1 MSTSNVRI
9 TKLTHATRPHRW
21 RYWWLMLVQAAM
33 QMSNVVLSDK
43 LLEGKRKSDVDI
55 RVNGPLHEI
64 MWKVV
69 TENPTWE
76 FRVGTGRNDVTR
88 DVDRNLIGVKVNK
101 FDVYKDNELIG
112 SIGRNYR
119 STHMGGDYVFAISS
133 NALKNERE
141 RNSEY
146 CTKDAKKA
154 LAAIKKT
161 FSNKSMSERMD
172 EAFHRAAQVISN
184 DRNSKSHNV
193 HRYTQKLSPTL
204 SSFAFITMQKEF
216 ETYAQSVGMSAV
228 LDGYHTA
235 QLEMLTVDEIQTK
248 FNTVEATHLVLSLG
262 GKYVVKTGD
271 KIDIY
276 DDNTLPV
283 EMRGKLGMLK
293 LVEPEQMIEGVG
305 CRATTEVFVLLA
317 E

>member
-1 MSTSNVRI
+1 MQLSNVI
-9 TKLTHATRPHRW
+9 
-21 RYWWLMLVQAAM
+21 
-33 QMSNVVLSDK
+33 LSDK
-43 LLEGKRKSDVDI
+43 LLEGKRKSDIQIV
-55 RVNGPLHEI
+55 VGAPLNQI

-76 FRVGTGRNDVTR
+76 FRVGTGRNEVSR
-88 DVDRNLIGVKVNK
+88 DIDRSILGVRVNK
-101 FDVYKDNELIG
+101 FDVFKDNEQIG

-119 STHMGGDYVFAISS
+119 STRMGGDYVFAITS
-133 NALKNERE
+133 NGIKAERE
-141 RNSEY
+141 RSEVY

-161 FSNKSMSERMD
+161 FSNKSISQRMD
-172 EAFHRAAQVISN
+172 EAFNDAARSISRESN
-184 DRNSKSHNV
+184 LKAHDVS
-193 HRYTQKLSPTL
+193 RYTSRLFPTIQA
-204 SSFAFITMQKEF
+204 FAFVTMQKEF
-216 ETYAQSVGMSAV
+216 EAYAQSVGMSAV
-228 LDGYHTA
+228 LNEYHDA
-235 QLEMLTVDEIQTK
+235 QLQMMTVEAIQNK
-248 FNTVEATHLVLSLG
+248 FNTVEGTHLVLSLG
-262 GKYVVKTGD
+262 GKYVVKSGD
-271 KIDIY
+271 KIDMY

>member
-1 MSTSNVRI
+1 MDA
-9 TKLTHATRPHRW
+9 K
-21 RYWWLMLVQAAM
+21 AAM
-33 QMSNVVLSDK
+33 QLSNVILSDK

-55 RVNGPLHEI
+55 RVNAPLDEI

-76 FRVGTGRNDVTR
+76 FRAGTGRNEVSR
-88 DVDRNLIGVKVNK
+88 DVDRNIIGVRLNR
-101 FDVYKDNELIG
+101 FDVFKDNEQIG
-112 SIGRNYR
+112 TITRNYR
-119 STHMGGDYVFAISS
+119 STRMGGDYVFAITS
-133 NALKNERE
+133 NGIKAERE
-141 RNSEY
+141 RSSEY

-161 FSNKSMSERMD
+161 FSNKSISQRMD
-172 EAFHRAAQVISN
+172 EAFEAAARSINRESS
-184 DRNSKSHNV
+184 SKMHDAN
-193 HRYTQKLSPTL
+193 RYLSRLSPTIQA
-204 SSFAFITMQKEF
+204 FAFVTMQKEF
-216 ETYAQSVGMSAV
+216 ETYAQSAGMGTV
-228 LDGYHTA
+228 LNEYHDA
-235 QLEMLTVDEIQTK
+235 QLQMLTVDAIQTK
-248 FNTVEATHLVLSLG
+248 FNTAEATHLVLSLG

-271 KIDIY
+271 KIDMY